1 MTTGTSI
8 ARANF
13 MNTILF
19 SPNSLNVVEDRPLG
33 TKIDVTEYQA
43 AAAAD
48 STGNQLVDLLNQ
60 RMMNNRMSS
69 DMRSKVLTAV
79 QAIASSNPLLRA
91 QNAIYLVATSSQFQV
106 QR

>member
-13 MNTILF
+13 ANTMVFTGLT
-19 SPNSLNVVEDRPLG
+19 NVNQENRPLG
-33 TKIDVTEYQA
+33 TKLDLAEFQN

-48 STGNQLVDLLNQ
+48 ATGNQLLDLLNQ
-60 RMMNNRMSS
+60 RLMNNRMSAE
-69 DMRSKVLTAV
+69 MRARILTAV
-79 QAIASSNPLLRA
+79 QAIAASNSLLRA
-91 QNAIYLVATSSQFQV
+91 QNAVYLVATSSQFQV